1 MKILLDQWPMKL
13 SVEFKSSS
21 CHSLPS
27 PQGIC
32 YLYKFHIGD
41 IHVNHAN
48 ELLYLF
54 LVNELTVNAIRPLNN
69 ESSALNSTH

>member
-1 MKILLDQWPMKL
+1 MKL

-21 CHSLPS
+21 CHSATFTAGHLLS
-27 PQGIC
+27 
-32 YLYKFHIGD
+32 LYKFHIGD

-69 ESSALNSTH
+69 ESSALNNESSALNSTQ